1 MTGQTAFQPRIML
14 VAGEPSG
21 DALGGELMHALKD
34 MTGGKVSFSGVG
46 GTRMEEQGL
55 SSLFPMTDIS
65 VMGPREVVPR
75 LPLILR
81 RIRQTADYAITH
93 KPDVMVIIDSPDF
106 THLVARRVAKRAPE
120 IPIVNYVSPSV
131 WAWRRGRARAMARYL
146 RRVLALLPFEPAFF
160 KAQAG
165 LDCVYVGHPA
175 INRLPEPGAG
185 RRFREAHGI
194 PATAPLLLLL
204 PGSRVNEVKR
214 LMGIFGETAS
224 RVAAA
229 MPGLHIV
236 LPTVPHVGDYVRAE
250 TAKWTLPV
258 TVIQDESEK
267 RAAFDAATA
276 ALAASGTVSL
286 ELGLA
291 RVPMV
296 IGYRIDR
303 IAGTLVGRMLKVPSV
318 VLVNL
323 ILDRPSVQ
331 ELLQY
336 RCTPENLSAAL
347 LPLLQETPERQRALA
362 DLDELKERMGAGGE
376 HPSIRAARAVL
387 EVLDQKALPPPSS

>member
-1 MTGQTAFQPRIML
+1 MSGSVAGQPHIML

-21 DALGGELMHALKD
+21 DALGGELMQAMKD
-34 MTGGKVSFSGVG
+34 MTGGDIRFSGVG
-46 GTRMEEQGL
+46 GARMEEQGL
-55 SSLFPMTDIS
+55 SSIFPMTDIS

-81 RIRQTADYAITH
+81 RIRQTANYAISH

-106 THLVARRVAKRAPE
+106 THLVARRVAKKAPE
-120 IPIVNYVSPSV
+120 VPIVNYVSPSV

-185 RRFREAHGI
+185 KRFREAYDI
-194 PATAPLLLLL
+194 PAEAPLLLLL

-214 LMGIFGETAS
+214 LMNVFGETAARLS
-224 RVAAA
+224 RDL
-229 MPGLHIV
+229 PGLHIV

-250 TAKWTLPV
+250 AAKWKLPV
-258 TVIQDESEK
+258 TVIQDEAEK

-303 IAGTLVGRMLKVPSV
+303 MAGSLVSRMLKVPSV

-323 ILDRPSVQ
+323 ILDRPSVK
-331 ELLQY
+331 ELLQS

-347 LPLLQETPERQRALA
+347 RPLLEDTAERRRALA
-362 DLDELKERMGAGGE
+362 DLDELKDRMGAGGE
-376 HPSIRAARAVL
+376 HPSVRAARAVL
-387 EVLDQKALPPPSS
+387 ELLDRKLLPAG

>member
-1 MTGQTAFQPRIML
+1 MNGEAVIGPRIML

-21 DALGGELMHALKD
+21 DALGGELMQALKD
-34 MTGGKVSFSGVG
+34 MTGGKLSFSGVG
-46 GTRMEEQGL
+46 GARMEEQGL
-55 SSLFPMTDIS
+55 ASIFPMTDIS

-81 RIRQTADYAITH
+81 RIRQTANFAIAH

-106 THLVARRVAKRAPE
+106 THLVARRVAKKAPG

-185 RRFREAHGI
+185 KRFREAHGI
-194 PATAPLLLLL
+194 SADTPLLLLL

-214 LMGIFGETAS
+214 LMGIFGETAANLAKE
-224 RVAAA
+224 V
-229 MPGLHIV
+229 PGLQIV

-250 TAKWTLPV
+250 VAKWKLPV
-258 TVIQDESEK
+258 TVIQDEAEK
-267 RAAFDAATA
+267 RAAFDAANA

-303 IAGTLVGRMLKVPSV
+303 MAGSLVSRMLKVPSV

-331 ELLQY
+331 ELLQH
-336 RCTPENLSAAL
+336 RCTPENLGAAL
-347 LPLLQETPERQRALA
+347 LPLLRDTPERRRALA
-362 DLDELKERMGAGGE
+362 DLDELKTRMGAGGE

-387 EVLDQKALPPPSS
+387 EILDTKALPAP